1 MMLLFIESQK
11 VGFVLIINE
20 NRFNINKPKHN

>member
-11 VGFVLIINE
+11 VGFVLITNE
-20 NRFNINKPKHN
+20 NKFNINRPKHN